1 MSNAFHEKSSGA
13 VRWMEAETLS
23 AVPGLV
29 HAFTTRAGGVSEGI
43 WSSLNLGFNRG
54 DEPERVEEN
63 YRILS
68 RALGL
73 DPERL
78 VFTRQVH
85 KDTVRRVTAVDRRL
99 PLSAPVPYEADGL
112 VTNEKGLALFVF
124 IADCI
129 PILLSAPEAGAVG
142 AVHAGWRGT
151 VADIAG
157 KGVLAL
163 CREYGARPGE
173 ILAAVGPGIGPCCFE
188 TGPEVPAAVRAL
200 GLKNAEDFIRDD
212 GNGKFHVDL
221 KGVNRALLLRAGLQP
236 EHIAVSEEC
245 TRCLHDKYWSHRWT
259 NGNRGVQAAVIMRK
273 P

>member
-1 MSNAFHEKSSGA
+1 MNNAFHEKANGA

-68 RALGL
+68 RALSL

-85 KDTVRRVTAVDRRL
+85 KDTVRRVTAEDRRL

-163 CREYGARPGE
+163 CREYGARPQE
-173 ILAAVGPGIGPCCFE
+173 IRAAVGPGIGPCCFE
-188 TGPEVPAAVRAL
+188 TGPECPAAVGAL
-200 GLKNAEDFIRDD
+200 GLENAED
-212 GNGKFHVDL
+212 
-221 KGVNRALLLRAGLQP
+221 
-236 EHIAVSEEC
+236 
-245 TRCLHDKYWSHRWT
+245 
-259 NGNRGVQAAVIMRK
+259 
-273 P
+273 